1 MKVQRKFQ
9 PCRRFA
15 WVAALAA
22 LCIAVPA
29 LAAETLEQAWQ
40 ASETTDHVQAAAR
53 ADSEAARQGERRA
66 KALRLPTLEASATR
80 LHVDAPPQAIVEL
93 PAFGLSLPLAA
104 DQNLSVGGV
113 AASLPLFT
121 SGRIRNAIGA
131 AQAGVAAAEG
141 REAATAHDLRL
152 QVAQRYFDVLKA
164 ERVLT
169 VTRDARTSLEAH
181 ARDVGN
187 LHARGY
193 VPKKDL
199 LAVQVVLADV
209 SQQVRQAENRLD
221 LARAAYNRQLARELD
236 ARVELADRE
245 PSPRAADEL
254 AALTREALARRA
266 EIRVLGSLA
275 EANDRL
281 AASKRAESLPSL
293 ALVGGY
299 AQWNS
304 DILGSDG
311 SWVVGATLS
320 WKFFDGGRT
329 RAEAS
334 QYAHQAE
341 AARERGAEARSLI
354 ELDVRRAWLAQGD
367 ADDRLVVARGALE
380 AAAENLR
387 VARSRYREGL
397 GTNADVLDAE
407 RENSAAE
414 TRFQIARYDAAFAAI
429 DLDHAI
435 GRP

>member
-1 MKVQRKFQ
+1 MKARRTFAHG
-9 PCRRFA
+9 RRFA
-15 WVAALAA
+15 CLAA
-22 LCIAVPA
+22 LWLAGPA
-29 LAAETLEQAWQ
+29 FAAETLEQAWQ
-40 ASETTDHVQAAAR
+40 ASAAGDHTQAAAR
-53 ADSEAARQGERRA
+53 ADTEAARQGELRA

-80 LHVDAPPQAIVEL
+80 LHVDAPPQAIVQL
-93 PAFGLSLPLAA
+93 PAFGLSLPLVA
-104 DQNLSVGGV
+104 DQNLGVNGV

-121 SGRIRNAIGA
+121 SGRIHNAIGA
-131 AQAGVAAAEG
+131 AQAGVAAAES
-141 REAATAHDLRL
+141 RETASAQDQRL
-152 QVAQRYFDVLKA
+152 QVANRYFDVLKS
-164 ERVLT
+164 ERLLA

-187 LHARGY
+187 LHAKGY

-236 ARVELADRE
+236 ASVDLADRE
-245 PSPRAADEL
+245 PAPRSSDEL
-254 AALTREALARRA
+254 ATLTREALATRA
-266 EIRVLGSLA
+266 EIRIFGSLA
-275 EANDRL
+275 NANERL
-281 AASKRAESLPSL
+281 AASKRAENLPSL

-299 AQWNS
+299 AHWNS
-304 DILGSDG
+304 DTLGSDG

-334 QYAHQAE
+334 QYARQAE

-367 ADDRLVVARGALE
+367 ADDRLGVAEGALE

-414 TRFQIARYDAAFAAI
+414 TRFQIARYDAAFAVI
-429 DLDHAI
+429 DLDHAL
-435 GRP
+435 GRL